1 MPLLFTHGHAQ
12 GTMSSTTDRLA
23 DACDRLSVRNNK
35 ESDPP
40 LPQQGGIAD
49 LIPAPLVIVGSQPV
63 VDLGGAASQPRTSP
77 NTLEGDEDTTRILR
91 DMLQQMQCLLD
102 EADRLKNR
110 EDQSARR
117 VEEAEE
123 QVTVL
128 KERLAK
134 EAVAHGEHLASLEVE
149 WAAKESAASESALTI
164 HISKTIEEGLEA
176 QAKISSLEV
185 RGHRL
190 HAVSIKEKAPIY

>member
-1 MPLLFTHGHAQ
+1 M
-12 GTMSSTTDRLA
+12 
-23 DACDRLSVRNNK
+23 
-35 ESDPP
+35 
-40 LPQQGGIAD
+40 
-49 LIPAPLVIVGSQPV
+49 
-63 VDLGGAASQPRTSP
+63 
-77 NTLEGDEDTTRILR
+77 
-91 DMLQQMQCLLD
+91 
-102 EADRLKNR
+102 
-110 EDQSARR
+110 
-117 VEEAEE
+117 
-123 QVTVL
+123 TVL